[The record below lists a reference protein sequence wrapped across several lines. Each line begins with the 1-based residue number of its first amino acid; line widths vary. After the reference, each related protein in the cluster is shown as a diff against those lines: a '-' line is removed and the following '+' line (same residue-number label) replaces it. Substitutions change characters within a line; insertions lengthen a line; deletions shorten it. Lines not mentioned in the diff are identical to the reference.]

1 MGDWN
6 AHIGTRQCGVV
17 LSEDLGDC
25 GGPRGRRWYHM
36 TRCSQCRAVAQ
47 RSRGAALERGCV
59 RLGWLVLNGRCP
71 SDPLGRITCHHG
83 PHQSVLDLAIVPR
96 VARADVR
103 VVRVREDDVDHRAL
117 VATVSVGSPC
127 VVSEEP
133 LEGVGVLPA
142 ERPVRVKLTGAE
154 VSVFRAFDWSPVAAR
169 VLAAGDSSVDTSVAG
184 DRVLAAFE
192 AAVLE

>member
-1 MGDWN
+1 MRWAAGSALVPCD
-6 AHIGTRQCGVV
+6 AVFSV
-17 LSEDLGDC
+17 S
-25 GGPRGRRWYHM
+25 GGS
-36 TRCSQCRAVAQ
+36 TTI
-47 RSRGAALERGCV
+47 SRGGIRAGCV

-103 VVRVREDDVDHRAL
+103 VVWVREDDVDHRAL

-154 VSVFRAFDWSPVAAR
+154 VSVFRAFDWSPVAAQC
-169 VLAAGDSSVDTSVAG
+169 VGSG
-184 DRVLAAFE
+184 GFIGGY
-192 AAVLE
+192 